1 MIMIIKAEDSFEK
14 NKDKL
19 EPQTQEYHLTQ
30 TVLKDINEHFTES
43 CDTLIKSYQRPYFS
57 LYSKENDEKIDN
69 WLKAISIL
77 VERSGYNIETSDSE
91 NPNTTELGFCENMI
105 SIIVKVPN
113 VADVVHNK
121 TEKFTEKCDEL
132 LALIK
137 G

>member
-1 MIMIIKAEDSFEK
+1 M
-14 NKDKL
+14 
-19 EPQTQEYHLTQ
+19 
-30 TVLKDINEHFTES
+30 KDINEHFTES